1 MPTQDNCDDLKVESC
16 VDENGQTING
26 GDSYEV
32 PTGRYVKHVVNV
44 CGTASTGSG
53 SGMKVCN
60 GGGLELIGS
69 GDTACMQIRTET
81 DGALVLDG
89 GFLKIDSTKL
99 KVTTDNVYP
108 AGTDPG
114 LLSTLPAF
122 IGPGGE
128 SWSTQ
133 QDYNLW
139 VYDELKKL
147 KMVHYGQPMPTDPNL
162 GALWTDD
169 TDYKQYVFNG
179 NEWVEVTSCTG
190 GDGDAKHETY
200 IEFTKYRVSL
210 GAYNHNGVSL
220 TNCDLDIWWDSTEGK
235 DYYDGDHYWEVDM
248 LGDDNWVKHEDLP
261 QVFLD
266 SINFIYQS
274 NAVYRYEASKGVAFD
289 DYWEQHPE
297 YPCAR
302 ARLTASNYSRINDK
316 DFTILTSA
324 PCPLFPNDIYSD
336 SEPPTDDKYF
346 PVCNP

>member
-44 CGTASTGSG
+44 CGTGASG
-53 SGMKVCN
+53 SGPAMKVC
-60 GGGLELIGS
+60 GDGGLQIVGS
-69 GDTACMQIRTET
+69 DDAACMQIKTEPNS
-81 DGALVLDG
+81 ALVLDG
-89 GFLKIDSTKL
+89 GFLKIDSTNL
-99 KVTTDNVYP
+99 NVTSDNVYP

-122 IGPGGE
+122 TGPEGE

-133 QDYNLW
+133 QDYNRW

-169 TDYKQYVFNG
+169 TNYKQYVFNG

-190 GDGDAKHETY
+190 DGEPKHETY
-200 IEFTKYRVSL
+200 IEFYRLKVSL
-210 GAYNHNGVSL
+210 GAYSHNGDSI
-220 TNCDLDIWWDSTEGK
+220 TGSSIDIWWNSTEGK
-235 DYYDGDHYWEVDM
+235 DYYDGEWYWEIDM

-261 QVFLD
+261 QDFLD
-266 SINFIYQS
+266 SINFIRQS
-274 NAVYRYEASKGVAFD
+274 NSKYTFEASIGATYYDWF
-289 DYWEQHPE
+289 EQHPK

-302 ARLTASNYSRINDK
+302 ARLTASNYSRVNPN
-316 DFTILTSA
+316 DFTILTSG
-324 PCPLFPNDIYSD
+324 PCPLFPNDTYSD

-346 PVCNP
+346 PICKP